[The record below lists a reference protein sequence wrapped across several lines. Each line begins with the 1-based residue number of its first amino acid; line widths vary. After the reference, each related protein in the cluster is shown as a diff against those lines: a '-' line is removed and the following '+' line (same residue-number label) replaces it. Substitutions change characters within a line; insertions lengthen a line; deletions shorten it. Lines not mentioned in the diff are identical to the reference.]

1 MSPVKALHELDTMY
15 RVYMKDKRKGLRL
28 SKVVVMNKT
37 QEKILKAIDKN
48 LLKVQDA
55 T

>member
-1 MSPVKALHELDTMY
+1 MLIINLVPL
-15 RVYMKDKRKGLRL
+15 GLRL